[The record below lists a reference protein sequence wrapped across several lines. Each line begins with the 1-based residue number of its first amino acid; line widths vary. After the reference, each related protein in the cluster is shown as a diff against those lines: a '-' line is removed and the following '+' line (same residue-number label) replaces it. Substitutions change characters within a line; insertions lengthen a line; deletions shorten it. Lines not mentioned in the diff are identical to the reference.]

1 MSIKIFRSAGYSIIV
16 KLFRSN
22 AAKKLSVCF
31 LIMLLSSLGGTIL
44 LKPSHADIVWTD
56 IDLSVTQTISAPGDY
71 MIAGPW
77 TGSGTALTI
86 DANNVVVD
94 GQNCLLTGDGNNGAL
109 LQVSPSCSNITL
121 ENINETNADIG
132 LYANSAGNIS
142 IMDSTF
148 SENGNLGL
156 GFDSS
161 SNISIVATASSYA
174 GYAGLWLGN
183 SSSNVTIVNSTFCQD
198 GGGSGGGIFVDF
210 SSNIS
215 IANST
220 LDGNSGYGLQAC
232 SVSGTLIVEESTIS
246 DNTLNGL
253 AAADVDNATVTG
265 NVFGGNGLSSFSGA
279 VELNDSNCALTNN
292 TLADN
297 YDGLL
302 WFPTDALTN
311 YVEVCSNNFFNDNQ
325 YTFYFDYISQSSNQ
339 KLYFFNNFVNDF
351 DYVDYTSPFPDKPGF
366 PFVPSPPPTEPN
378 SNELY
383 LNTTLYQGIRIY
395 SAGLM
400 LGGNFWANPSG
411 TGYSQTG
418 GDANNDCFVDEPFD
432 LFGNESVL
440 DYLPYSTSYAL
451 TLAYTAGAGQSLVA
465 NQVSSAV
472 TVQLQD
478 YFGYV
483 TSGITF
489 NLASNSTTG
498 KFYSDSIG
506 TQQISAVTI
515 SKGSSSASFYYKD
528 TATGTSTITASAT
541 AANSAITQFS
551 IAAHSS
557 TASTL
562 TVSSSVSAV
571 TQGSTVTFA
580 ATATDAYGNRWD
592 VTSATHWGIT
602 QAAGGLWNGNV
613 YTADNVGSWTVTATY
628 GSLVNSTTLVV
639 TAKSTSSAS
648 QQSSSTAPTPTPT
661 PTPKPS
667 SSSTSTVTAFDTI
680 NRVTYTVGISGNI
693 TAQQISNMTII
704 PYQSNMTT
712 AVRFRITGPSGN
724 VGFCNVTIPKAAIP
738 YGNIPILFIDGQQ
751 AQNQGSTQ
759 DAQNYYLWYTTH
771 LSNDQMQIVFI
782 EDSSDSPP
790 SSINSSFEFG
800 LTVIAVAIAAT
811 AGAAVIVHQKRQRNK
826 PPA

>member
-1 MSIKIFRSAGYSIIV
+1 MISRMSIRIFRSAGYTMMV
-16 KLFRSN
+16 KLFRSK
-22 AAKKLSVCF
+22 AAKKLSVCL
-31 LIMLLSSLGGTIL
+31 LIMLLSSLSGTIL

-56 IDLSVTQTISAPGDY
+56 IDLSVTQTISAPGNY
-71 MIAGPW
+71 MITGPW
-77 TGSGTALTI
+77 NGSGTALTI
-86 DANNVVVD
+86 DANSVVVD
-94 GQNCLLTGDGNNGAL
+94 GQNCLLTGDGNNDAL
-109 LQVSPSCSNITL
+109 LQVFPGCSNITL
-121 ENINETNADIG
+121 ENINETNATVG
-132 LYANSAGNIS
+132 LYADSAGNIS
-142 IMDSTF
+142 ITDSAF

-161 SNISIVATASSYA
+161 GNISVVATASSHA

-183 SSSNVTIVNSTFCQD
+183 SSSDITIADSSFCQD
-198 GGGSGGGIFVDF
+198 GGGSGGGIFVDS

-220 LDGNSGYGLQAC
+220 LDGNSGYGLRAGN
-232 SVSGTLIVEESTIS
+232 VSGTLIVEESNIS
-246 DNTLNGL
+246 NNTLNGL

-292 TLADN
+292 TFGDN
-297 YDGLL
+297 HDGLL

-311 YVEVCSNNFFNDNQ
+311 YVDVCSDNFFNHNQ
-325 YTFYFDYISQSSNQ
+325 YTFYFDYISQNSNQ
-339 KLYFFNNFVNDF
+339 KLHFFNNFVNDSA
-351 DYVDYTSPFPDKPGF
+351 YVDYTSPFPYKSGL
-366 PFVPSPPPTEPN
+366 PFVPPAPPTEPN

-383 LNTTLYQGIRIY
+383 LNTTLHQGIRIY

-418 GDANNDCFVDEPFD
+418 VDANHDCFVTEPFD
-432 LFGNESVL
+432 LFGDGSVF

-451 TLAYTAGAGQSLVA
+451 TLAYIAGASQSLVA
-465 NQVSSAV
+465 HQVSSAV
-472 TVQLQD
+472 TVQLQN
-478 YFGYV
+478 YFGAV

-498 KFYSDSIG
+498 KFYSDSTG

-528 TATGTSTITASAT
+528 TAAGTSTITASAT
-541 AANSAITQFS
+541 AANSAMTHFS

-557 TASTL
+557 TASTI
-562 TVSSSVSAV
+562 TISPSVSAV

-580 ATATDAYGNRWD
+580 ATATDACGNRWD
-592 VTSATHWGIT
+592 VTSATKWGIT
-602 QAAGGLWNGNV
+602 QGAGGVWNGNF
-613 YTADNVGSWTVTATY
+613 YTAGNPGSWTVTATY
-628 GSLVNSTTLVV
+628 GSLVDSTTLVV
-639 TAKSTSSAS
+639 TAKSTSS
-648 QQSSSTAPTPTPT
+648 STTPTPTPT

-667 SSSTSTVTAFDTI
+667 SSSTSTVTAYD
-680 NRVTYTVGISGNI
+680 NKNGGTYTVGVSGNI
-693 TAQQISNMTII
+693 TSQQMSNMTII

-712 AVRFRITGPSGN
+712 AVQFRTTGPSGN
-724 VGFCNVTIPKAAIP
+724 EVFCNITIPKAAIP
-738 YGNIPILFIDGQQ
+738 YGTIPILFINGQQ

-771 LSNDQMQIVFI
+771 FSNNQMQIVFI
-782 EDSSDSPP
+782 EDASDSTPWLI
-790 SSINSSFEFG
+790 SSSFELG
-800 LTVIAVAIAAT
+800 LTIIAVAIAAT
-811 AGAAVIVHQKRQRNK
+811 AGAAMIVHQKRQRNK